1 MVGPSP
7 SVVHII
13 GNWEALCGACFS
25 CNLDGTM
32 FVIIGY
38 VSMWFVW
45 MKGGWVRMKCSV
57 EVVSVIVIISV
68 AVCVHRGCYG
78 VWGILTGNVTRR
90 VVCVVVICWG
100 ILFQS
105 LACNAMRCYSNTNL
119 ISITLQF
126 IMKFIYASAAILASS
141 IATVSGQ
148 STVGNWD
155 ITYNN
160 TEATKSPSLSPV
172 TSSPTTSDLTVTPG
186 ELTTAVCYFWFLYL
200 LLFSSISNVISYD
213 IL

>member
-1 MVGPSP
+1 
-7 SVVHII
+7 
-13 GNWEALCGACFS
+13 
-25 CNLDGTM
+25 
-32 FVIIGY
+32 
-38 VSMWFVW
+38 
-45 MKGGWVRMKCSV
+45 
-57 EVVSVIVIISV
+57 
-68 AVCVHRGCYG
+68 
-78 VWGILTGNVTRR
+78 
-90 VVCVVVICWG
+90 
-100 ILFQS
+100 
-105 LACNAMRCYSNTNL
+105 
-119 ISITLQF
+119 
-126 IMKFIYASAAILASS
+126 MKFIYASAAILASS

-148 STVGNWD
+148 VGNWD